1 MFTLVL
7 GSVSVYTHAH
17 LCSTL
22 CNPMNHS
29 PPGSSVHGICQARIL
44 EWVAISFSG
53 GNLLDPGRVFLSAVP
68 LTPLTGLSDLTVSTT
83 TYISCIS
90 RIGRQILYHWTTW
103 EAQTQSDLTLNPSS
117 EERKELEEAASL
129 NVTAMDTLA

>member
-1 MFTLVL
+1 MKLPTMFTLVL

-53 GNLLDPGRVFLSAVP
+53 GNLLDPGIEPISPASPALAGRFYTTGPPGKPRLS
-68 LTPLTGLSDLTVSTT
+68 
-83 TYISCIS
+83 
-90 RIGRQILYHWTTW
+90 
-103 EAQTQSDLTLNPSS
+103 QT
-117 EERKELEEAASL
+117 
-129 NVTAMDTLA
+129 